1 MILFYIGMYSACTQ
15 RNFLLCVQALKIFW
29 KIFSE
34 RT

>member
-15 RNFLLCVQALKIFW
+15 RNFLLCVQALKIF
-29 KIFSE
+29 SE